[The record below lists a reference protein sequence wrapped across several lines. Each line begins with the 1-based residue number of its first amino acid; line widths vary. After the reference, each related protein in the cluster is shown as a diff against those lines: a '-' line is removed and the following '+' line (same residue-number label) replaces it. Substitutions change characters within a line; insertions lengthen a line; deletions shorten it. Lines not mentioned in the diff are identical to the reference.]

1 MEVPETLPD
10 LLYCTVFPLL
20 LLLSMFFSASET
32 AYLSAS
38 RLHIRYLREKNN
50 RSAIRVEQLL
60 SRKTYYLNTILVGN
74 NIVNITLSSLGTT
87 LAVSI
92 FGNSGIV
99 IATVS
104 VTLLVLIF
112 GEIIPKSIALTYPER
127 LALRFSLP
135 LKLFGFLTVPV
146 ITIFSALTWFLLLL
160 TGSAHKHSPGTVTEE
175 DLRTLIEVGEE
186 EGVLESDERDI
197 LHRILDFTDLTAHD
211 IMTPRTDLVTVSAD
225 TSCTEIQ
232 TLSASTGFSR
242 FPVLGEDIDDIKG
255 IVYVKD
261 LLISGTY
268 AKDELRARECM
279 RPALFVF
286 ETQNIPL
293 LQERLRT
300 DNQNCAIVLD
310 EYGGTAG
317 LVTIED
323 IFEEIF
329 GSIQDEFDL
338 SETTPHQF
346 DRQEKGVSGELLL
359 PGAERLETV
368 NTLLDIALESR
379 HYDTLAGFILEQAG
393 EIPAPGYSV
402 TDQGI
407 TFTVQELSGNRIES
421 VRINRKAEEL

>member
-1 MEVPETLPD
+1 MEVPLSLPD
-10 LLYCTVFPLL
+10 LLYYAMFPLL

-32 AYLSAS
+32 AYISAS

-50 RSAIRVEQLL
+50 HNAARVEQLL
-60 SRKTYYLNTILVGN
+60 RRKTHYLNTILVGN
-74 NIVNITLSSLGTT
+74 NIVNISLSSLGTA
-87 LAVSI
+87 LAISI
-92 FGNSGIV
+92 FGNSGIG
-99 IATVS
+99 IATAA
-104 VTLLVLIF
+104 VTILVLIF
-112 GEIIPKSIALTYPER
+112 GEIIPKSLALAYPER

-135 LKLFGFLTVPV
+135 LKVFGLITLPVTTV
-146 ITIFSALTWFLLLL
+146 FSALTWFLLVL
-160 TGSAHKHSPGTVTEE
+160 TGSAHKHSSGTVTEE

-186 EGVLESDERDI
+186 EGVLETEERDI

-211 IMTPRTDLVTVSAD
+211 IMTPRTDLVTVNSD
-225 TSCTEIQ
+225 TLCTEIQ

-242 FPVLGEDIDDIKG
+242 FPVLGEDIDDIRG

-261 LLISGTY
+261 LLISGSY
-268 AKDELRARECM
+268 EKKELQARDCM

-300 DNQNCAIVLD
+300 DNQNCAIILD

-329 GSIQDEFDL
+329 GSIQDEFDFP
-338 SETTPHQF
+338 ERIPNQF
-346 DRQEKGVSGELLL
+346 ARQEQSEADELLL

-379 HYDTLAGFILEQAG
+379 HYDTLAGFILEEAG
-393 EIPAPGYSV
+393 EIPVPGYSV
-402 TDQGI
+402 TEQGF
-407 TFTVQELSGNRIES
+407 TFTVQELSGNRIET
-421 VRINRKAEEL
+421 VRIDRETEKE

>member
-1 MEVPETLPD
+1 MEVPETLPN
-10 LLYCTVFPLL
+10 LLYYVVFPIL

-32 AYLSAS
+32 AFLSAS

-50 RSAIRVEQLL
+50 HSATRVEQLL
-60 SRKTYYLNTILVGN
+60 KRKTFYLNTILVGN
-74 NIVNITLSSLGTT
+74 NIVNISLSSLGTA
-87 LAVSI
+87 LAVSL
-92 FGNSGIV
+92 FGNSGIG

-135 LKLFGFLTVPV
+135 LKLFGVLALPV
-146 ITIFSALTWFLLLL
+146 ITVFSALTWLLLVL
-160 TGSAHKHSPGTVTEE
+160 TGSSHKHSPGTVTEE

-186 EGVLESDERDI
+186 EGVLETEERDI

-211 IMTPRTDLVTVSAD
+211 IMTPRTDLVTVNSD

-242 FPVLGEDIDDIKG
+242 FPVLGEDIDDIMG

-261 LLISGTY
+261 LLISGSY
-268 AKDELRARECM
+268 AKEELRARDCM

-300 DNQNCAIVLD
+300 DNQNCAIILD

-338 SETTPHQF
+338 SESTPHQF
-346 DRQEKGVSGELLL
+346 AQQSITGSPELLL
-359 PGAERLETV
+359 PGAERLDTV

-379 HYDTLAGFILEQAG
+379 HYDTLAGYILEHTG
-393 EIPAPGYSV
+393 DIPEPGYSF
-402 TDQGI
+402 TTQGV
-407 TFTVQELSGNRIES
+407 TFTVQERTGNRIET
-421 VRINRKAEEL
+421 VRINRRTEEE

>member
-1 MEVPETLPD
+1 MEVPETLPGS
-10 LLYCTVFPLL
+10 LYYVVFPLL

-32 AYLSAS
+32 AFFSAS

-50 RSAIRVEQLL
+50 RRATRVEQLL
-60 SRKTYYLNTILVGN
+60 RRKTYYLNTILVGN
-74 NIVNITLSSLGTT
+74 NIVNITLSSLGT
-87 LAVSI
+87 AI
-92 FGNSGIV
+92 AIHFFGNSGIGV
-99 IATVS
+99 ATVT

-112 GEIIPKSIALTYPER
+112 GEIIPKSVALTYPEK

-135 LKLFGFLTVPV
+135 LKLFGVLALPV
-146 ITIFSALTWFLLLL
+146 ITVFSALTAFLLLI
-160 TGSAHKHSPGTVTEE
+160 TGSAHKHSSGTVTEE

-186 EGVLESDERDI
+186 EGVLESGERDI
-197 LHRILDFTDLTAHD
+197 LHRILDFTDLTARD
-211 IMTPRTDLVTVSAD
+211 IMTPRTALVTVNAE

-242 FPVLGEDIDDIKG
+242 FPVLGTDIDDIQG
-255 IVYVKD
+255 IAYVKD

-268 AKDELRARECM
+268 GEQKLRARDCM

-286 ETQNIPL
+286 ETQSIPL

-338 SETTPHQF
+338 SNSAPRMVSEQGAS
-346 DRQEKGVSGELLL
+346 ESGELLL

-368 NTLLDIALESR
+368 NTLLDICLESR
-379 HYDTLAGFILEQAG
+379 HYDTLAGFILERAG
-393 EIPAPGYSV
+393 EIPAPGYM
-402 TDQGI
+402 I
-407 TFTVQELSGNRIES
+407 TEQEYAFTVQELSGNRIET
-421 VRINRKAEEL
+421 VRVEKQEAVE

>member
-1 MEVPETLPD
+1 MEVPEQLPD
-10 LLYCTVFPLL
+10 LLYYAMFPIL

-38 RLHIRYLREKNN
+38 RLHIRYLREKNDHN
-50 RSAIRVEQLL
+50 ATRVEQLL
-60 SRKTYYLNTILVGN
+60 KRKTHYLNAILVGN
-74 NIVNITLSSLGTT
+74 NIVNITLSSLGTA
-87 LAVSI
+87 LAISL
-92 FGNSGIV
+92 FGRSGIG
-99 IATVS
+99 IATAG

-112 GEIIPKSIALTYPER
+112 GEIIPKSLALTYPER

-135 LKLFGFLTVPV
+135 LKVFGFLTIPV
-146 ITIFSALTWFLLLL
+146 TTVFSALTWLLLIL
-160 TGSAHKHSPGTVTEE
+160 TGSTHKHASGTVTEE

-186 EGVLESDERDI
+186 EGVLETEERDI

-211 IMTPRTDLVTVSAD
+211 IMTPRTNLVTVNSN
-225 TSCTEIQ
+225 TPCTEIQ
-232 TLSASTGFSR
+232 TLSATTGFSR
-242 FPVLGEDIDDIKG
+242 FPVLGEDIDDIRG

-261 LLISGTY
+261 LLISGSF
-268 AKDELRARECM
+268 AKEELQAHDCM
-279 RPALFVF
+279 RQALFVF

-300 DNQNCAIVLD
+300 DNQNCAIILD

-338 SETTPHQF
+338 SDSTSHQF
-346 DRQEKGVSGELLL
+346 ARQDKPESGVLLL

-368 NTLLDIALESR
+368 NTLLDITLESR
-379 HYDTLAGFILEQAG
+379 YYDTLAGFMLERAG
-393 EIPAPGYSV
+393 DIPVPGYSV
-402 TDQGI
+402 TEQGVI
-407 TFTVQELSGNRIES
+407 FTVHELSGNRIEA
-421 VRINRKAEEL
+421 VRINRETEEA